1 MRKSLKS
8 LSLWS
13 LVTIA
18 LVFGTAV
25 AGDFF
30 SFPLG
35 LALLRVAFL
44 VAEQVWPRLQAEIEQ
59 PTLKLS

>member
-8 LSLWS
+8 LSFWV
-13 LVTIA
+13 LVSIA
-18 LVFGTAV
+18 LVFGSAI

-30 SFPLG
+30 NFPLG

-44 VAEQVWPRLQAEIEQ
+44 VVEQVWPRLQAEVEQ